1 MFSTIFLTLHSKVS
15 PADVVYQE
23 ANGLLNTG
31 KYLDAIEKYTEAIK
45 LDSRHLEAYANR
57 GLSYTSIPDFFRA
70 TNADGELIDPDQ
82 PAWDLAIDDFTVAIE
97 LDQKRQH
104 PEIAL
109 LFMNRG
115 FAYGNFNKPE
125 ESLADYNTAIQIRP
139 DFAEAYCNR
148 ALLHYKQDRFDLAE
162 TDFQKVLELSPSAQA
177 EEMAR
182 DMLEKL
188 SEMTQQSS
196 TETITLDESISLDS
210 PQTLTIEPTG
220 DADSKSISISIDE
233 ENKS

>member
-15 PADVVYQE
+15 PAEVVYQE

-82 PAWDLAIDDFTVAIE
+82 PAWDLAIDDFTAAIE
-97 LDQKRQH
+97 LDEKHQH

-162 TDFQKVLELSPSAQA
+162 ADFQKVLELSPSAQA
-177 EEMAR
+177 GEMAR

-188 SEMTQQSS
+188 SEMAQQSS
-196 TETITLDESISLDS
+196 SITLDESISLDS
-210 PQTLTIEPTG
+210 PQTLTIEATG
-220 DADSKSISISIDE
+220 NVDSKSISTSIDE

>member
-1 MFSTIFLTLHSKVS
+1 MFSTILLTLQSKVS
-15 PADVVYQE
+15 PAETVYQE
-23 ANGLLNTG
+23 ANGLLNIG

-82 PAWDLAIDDFTVAIE
+82 PAWDLAIDDFTAAIE

-115 FAYGNFNKPE
+115 FAYGNFNQPE

-162 TDFQKVLELSPSAQA
+162 ADFQKVLELSPSAQA
-177 EEMAR
+177 GEMAR

-188 SEMTQQSS
+188 SEMAQQSS
-196 TETITLDESISLDS
+196 SITLDESISLDL
-210 PQTLTIEPTG
+210 PQTLTIEATG
-220 DADSKSISISIDE
+220 NVDSKSISTSIDE
-233 ENKS
+233 ENES

>member
-1 MFSTIFLTLHSKVS
+1 MFSTILLTLQSKVS
-15 PADVVYQE
+15 PAETVYQE
-23 ANGLLNTG
+23 ANGLLNIG

-82 PAWDLAIDDFTVAIE
+82 PAWDLAIDDFTAAIE
-97 LDQKRQH
+97 LDQRRQH

-139 DFAEAYCNR
+139 EFAEAYCNR

-162 TDFQKVLELSPSAQA
+162 ADFQKVLELSPSAQA
-177 EEMAR
+177 GEMAR
-182 DMLEKL
+182 NMLEKL
-188 SEMTQQSS
+188 SVMAQQSS
-196 TETITLDESISLDS
+196 SITLDESISLDS
-210 PQTLTIEPTG
+210 PQTLTIEATG
-220 DADSKSISISIDE
+220 NVDSKSISTSIDE
-233 ENKS
+233 ENES

>member
-1 MFSTIFLTLHSKVS
+1 MFSTILLTLQSKVS
-15 PADVVYQE
+15 PAETVYQE
-23 ANGLLNTG
+23 ANGLLNIG

-162 TDFQKVLELSPSAQA
+162 ADFQKVLELSPSAQA
-177 EEMAR
+177 GEMAR

-188 SEMTQQSS
+188 SEMAQQSS
-196 TETITLDESISLDS
+196 SITLDESISLDL
-210 PQTLTIEPTG
+210 PQTLTIEATG
-220 DADSKSISISIDE
+220 NVDSKSISTSIDE
-233 ENKS
+233 ENES

>member
-15 PADVVYQE
+15 PAEVVYQE

-115 FAYGNFNKPE
+115 FAYGNFNQPE

-162 TDFQKVLELSPSAQA
+162 ADFQKVLELSPSAQA
-177 EEMAR
+177 GEMAR

-188 SEMTQQSS
+188 SEMAQQSS
-196 TETITLDESISLDS
+196 SITLDESISLDS
-210 PQTLTIEPTG
+210 PQALTIEATG
-220 DADSKSISISIDE
+220 NVDSKSIPTSIDE

>member
-1 MFSTIFLTLHSKVS
+1 MFSTILLTLHSKVS
-15 PADVVYQE
+15 QAETAYQE

-82 PAWDLAIDDFTVAIE
+82 PAWDLAIDDFTAAIE
-97 LDQKRQH
+97 LDEKHQH

-162 TDFQKVLELSPSAQA
+162 ADFQKVLELSPSAQA
-177 EEMAR
+177 GEMAR

-188 SEMTQQSS
+188 SEMAQQSS
-196 TETITLDESISLDS
+196 SITLDESISLDL
-210 PQTLTIEPTG
+210 PQTLTIEATG
-220 DADSKSISISIDE
+220 NVDSKSISTSIDE
-233 ENKS
+233 ENES